1 MVELLAWIYDHN
13 SGRSLKGFKLMP
25 LGWSDGVNFLPLF
38 FVLCSSAKAN
48 KQVQGIKKE
57 LDKRTCGYKRRLEA
71 VSKSTVHLEAM
82 VTQVLSAGYVPI
94 ISCLTVGSAFLLSL
108 PSLVSTYR

>member
-1 MVELLAWIYDHN
+1 VVELLAWIYDHN

-25 LGWSDGVNFLPLF
+25 LGWSDGVNFLPLV